1 MASAPP
7 RRPLSTSLPQKTL
20 PLSLCFPPHPPY
32 LAIRVFSHLFF
43 LSLPGHAVFCDL
55 KDCMAGKYFVMSID
69 RCCPRSLPSIAGDV
83 TEDQTA
89 YDTLYHWHATGSGVV
104 NTPNLRRLLKK
115 IARLIF

>member
-1 MASAPP
+1 
-7 RRPLSTSLPQKTL
+7 
-20 PLSLCFPPHPPY
+20 
-32 LAIRVFSHLFF
+32 
-43 LSLPGHAVFCDL
+43 
-55 KDCMAGKYFVMSID
+55 MAGKYFVMSID

-115 IARLIF
+115 DCKAHLLTLIHLPPPPYPSLRRTWSLC